1 MRQWERIK
9 AKGDR
14 IVNAIERPEKGYH
27 GFLGFLLG
35 IFEKLLNFLKWLIL
49 LAGIGLAITFAT
61 FLILL
66 FK

>member
-9 AKGDR
+9 TKGDR
-14 IVNAIERPEKGYH
+14 IVNAIERPKKSYC

-35 IFEKLLNFLKWLIL
+35 IFDKLFNFLKWLIL